1 MGSLGQRVSGE
12 RLDFACESSYDAMYL
27 NPCLSHASEPTLGQ
41 KSGMGFSGKT
51 TWKKSFTG
59 PSPRIRHILGHTL
72 ILQCPK
78 GGARPWNLAAWELQP
93 LVEISVEETR
103 DFHHILESCI

>member
-51 TWKKSFTG
+51 TWKKE
-59 PSPRIRHILGHTL
+59 
-72 ILQCPK
+72 
-78 GGARPWNLAAWELQP
+78 N
-93 LVEISVEETR
+93 
-103 DFHHILESCI
+103 